1 MAIREIVKTPD
12 PVLRRK
18 AHKIT
23 TFDKDLQ
30 VLIDDMIETMREA
43 PGVGLAAPQ
52 IGISE
57 RLIVIEYGDD
67 EDENVPK
74 KLYVLINPEIIEAS
88 EEKVEGIEACLSVP
102 QLVGEVERH
111 EKMVVKS
118 LTATGNPSRSKSTA
132 GWRASSSTK
141 STTWMACCLPTG
153 PHASGARKKTKPSK
167 TKFRSPLDSH
177 VPDPLCSPTPRTP
190 MYLTRFTHQLPR
202 IHPPGYGNSQ
212 ADIAVGGG

>member
-23 TFDKDLQ
+23 NFDKDLQ

-67 EDENVPK
+67 EDETVPK
-74 KLYVLINPEIIEAS
+74 KLYALINPEIILAS

-102 QLVGEVERH
+102 QLVGEVERYD
-111 EKMVVKS
+111 KVTVKG
-118 LTATGNPSRSKSTA
+118 LNRHGKPVKIKVE
-132 GWRASSSTK
+132 G
-141 STTWMACCLPTG
+141 WMARIFQHEIDHLDGVLFTDR
-153 PHASGARKKTKPSK
+153 AARIWRPKETE
-167 TKFRSPLDSH
+167 TITDE
-177 VPDPLCSPTPRTP
+177 V
-190 MYLTRFTHQLPR
+190 
-202 IHPPGYGNSQ
+202 
-212 ADIAVGGG
+212 